1 MEKHYERHRQ
11 RFEVRYL
18 LRERL
23 LEKLKAESAA
33 GDNDHKPIQNDGI
46 SYSTE
51 RKEGDHRVTI
61 TEWKRA
67 DFSAVGEAAARAPRG
82 CSEHKEPQQ
91 SWLSPSRAAPRAPL
105 QQRDPGVPQ
114 AAASSLRAA
123 EMKGILQKT

>member
-1 MEKHYERHRQ
+1 MLRVIMTINQYRMMELVILQKGKKEINR
-11 RFEVRYL
+11 VR
-18 LRERL
+18 
-23 LEKLKAESAA
+23 
-33 GDNDHKPIQNDGI
+33 
-46 SYSTE
+46 
-51 RKEGDHRVTI
+51 I